1 MSRSNKVFEGMFA
14 NQDDMKQSISAR
26 LRYYMQKEKISQ
38 PKLAKA
44 IGCSRDTIFSYMNNK
59 ISESRM
65 DINVLKKLAQFFGVG
80 QYYFCNDYHI
90 FVDTENVAEILKELR
105 KKERVPQRVFADM
118 LGIPLAS
125 YKTYEQGKIK
135 LPERH
140 WEKIYYLYKESV
152 DYLKIDEMDKFRS
165 ICSNL
170 NMRKHKF

>member
-1 MSRSNKVFEGMFA
+1 M
-14 NQDDMKQSISAR
+14 
-26 LRYYMQKEKISQ
+26 
-38 PKLAKA
+38 
-44 IGCSRDTIFSYMNNK
+44 
-59 ISESRM
+59 
-65 DINVLKKLAQFFGVG
+65 
-80 QYYFCNDYHI
+80 
-90 FVDTENVAEILKELR
+90 KELR